1 MNKKMNFISMFIIMI
16 IFSSLPFTT
25 SAFWWFNQKK
35 AEAPIVENTITN
47 KELTG
52 SEKTKA
58 LDKEK
63 LWKDSFEQKN
73 IESVIANRDKFIIT
87 IPELNYILETESE
100 RTQNP
105 PISNTTL
112 GNNENGIQI
121 TANFH
126 KVINGHFSFTTKVIS
141 TENKIHLALSSVSF
155 YGIPIL
161 SKWVETPANKAL
173 DDYFSFLYKDPRYT
187 GFSFI
192 NQNNSLQLKLEFK

>member
-1 MNKKMNFISMFIIMI
+1 MI

-35 AEAPIVENTITN
+35 AETPIVENTMTN
-47 KELTG
+47 KELTE
-52 SEKTKA
+52 SEKTKT

-63 LWKDSFEQKN
+63 FWKDNFEQKN
-73 IESVIANRDKFIIT
+73 IESIIANRDKFIFT
-87 IPELNYILETESE
+87 IPELNYILEIEEE

-105 PISNTTL
+105 SISNVTL
-112 GNNENGIQI
+112 DNNENGIKI
-121 TANFH
+121 TADFH
-126 KVINGHFSFTTKVIS
+126 KFIKGHFSFTTKVIS

-155 YGIPIL
+155 YGIPIS
-161 SKWVETPANKAL
+161 SKWLETPANKAL
-173 DDYFSFLYKDPRYT
+173 DDYFSFLYKDQRYT